1 MAADE
6 RFPRNLAEQEQVEPE
21 GTFNEPVTGPVA
33 DWATDFS
40 HLEPEW
46 AADPYPIQD
55 DLRER
60 CPIAHTGRFGGGWLP
75 VRYEDVAAIMNCA
88 VGTVKSRV
96 NRARLRLAQLLGLD
110 GVEDLGPDRLTRA
123 AIHTSA

>member
-1 MAADE
+1 MAVDE

-33 DWATDFS
+33 NFPTDFS

-46 AADPYPIQD
+46 AAEPYPIQD

-60 CPIAHTGRFGGGWLP
+60 
-75 VRYEDVAAIMNCA
+75 
-88 VGTVKSRV
+88 
-96 NRARLRLAQLLGLD
+96 
-110 GVEDLGPDRLTRA
+110 
-123 AIHTSA
+123 

>member
-1 MAADE
+1 MAVDE

-46 AADPYPIQD
+46 
-55 DLRER
+55 
-60 CPIAHTGRFGGGWLP
+60 
-75 VRYEDVAAIMNCA
+75 
-88 VGTVKSRV
+88 
-96 NRARLRLAQLLGLD
+96 
-110 GVEDLGPDRLTRA
+110 
-123 AIHTSA
+123 